1 MKELKSVERR
11 YIENGNGG
19 HCPKCGCVDLRGGK
33 KDDQGEVIYQE
44 IECLTCGVAW
54 TDKYTLTGID
64 AHDFNPTE
72 MVEAEVVTVIKGSPL
87 QVETCDLS
95 DLESLLIRALSDCL
109 LYTSDAADE

>member
-44 IECLTCGVAW
+44 IECL
-54 TDKYTLTGID
+54 
-64 AHDFNPTE
+64 
-72 MVEAEVVTVIKGSPL
+72 
-87 QVETCDLS
+87 LS
-95 DLESLLIRALSDCL
+95 LIHI
-109 LYTSDAADE
+109 